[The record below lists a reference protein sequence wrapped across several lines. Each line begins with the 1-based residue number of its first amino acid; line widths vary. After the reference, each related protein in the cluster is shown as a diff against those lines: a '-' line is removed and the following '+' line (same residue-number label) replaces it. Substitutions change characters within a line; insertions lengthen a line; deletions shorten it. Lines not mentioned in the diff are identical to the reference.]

1 MPDSELRRLLQAARA
16 AEEAE
21 PAMPYGFDT
30 RVLALARARRL
41 ARGNDTWELAR
52 LVRRIAFSAVVVT
65 ACAGAAAYWQMSE
78 NDDLG
83 EPLTNAYAIA
93 DNAIDLELY
102 P

>member
-1 MPDSELRRLLQAARA
+1 MPDSELRRLLEAARA

-30 RVLALARARRL
+30 RVLALARTRRL